1 MRVAR
6 RGAIGLLLC
15 LSLSGCFSEGDSQL
29 DEQKEPHFLTGKN
42 RVSAMEYKGA
52 VEAFEKALEVNPHS
66 ASAHLELGLLYETK
80 EEDPAAAIYHYEQFL
95 KLQPASDKA
104 ALVRERINNCKVK
117 LVETVAYFGPNNQ
130 SLQHELEK
138 TRLENA
144 ELKAKLV
151 QWQAYYATHAQ
162 APTNPPVSNSAPAGT
177 ASAPVPASTVSAAR
191 AAATQPVPSSG
202 PRQPFSTAAATA
214 TGKTHVVK
222 AGENPSAIARKYGI
236 SLSALEAAN
245 PQMKPNHLQVGQTLN
260 ISAR

>member
-1 MRVAR
+1 MSCLRLAR

-15 LSLSGCFSEGDSQL
+15 LSLSGCEGDSQL

-42 RVSAMEYKGA
+42 RVSTMDYKGA
-52 VEAFEKALEVNPHS
+52 VEAYEKALEVNPHS

-80 EEDPAAAIYHYEQFL
+80 EEDPAAAIYHYGQFL
-95 KLQPASDKA
+95 KLSPASDKA
-104 ALVRERINNCKVK
+104 ALVRDRINNCKVK

-130 SLQHELEK
+130 ILQHDLEK
-138 TRLENA
+138 ARLQIA
-144 ELKAKLV
+144 ELRERLA
-151 QWQAYYATHAQ
+151 QWQTYYASHA
-162 APTNPPVSNSAPAGT
+162 AATTNPPASNSAPAGP
-177 ASAPVPASTVSAAR
+177 ASGPAPASTVSTAR
-191 AAATQPVPSSG
+191 AALIQPAPPSG
-202 PRQPFSTAAATA
+202 PRQPLAAAAA

-260 ISAR
+260 IPAR